1 MGSRVKEK
9 ILCKYQR
16 SNKGQIKVIC
26 GHIEVK
32 IIFSGDL
39 TFNDRE
45 RHRILAGEI
54 GTSHRIILILTSL

>member
-16 SNKGQIKVIC
+16 SNKGQIR
-26 GHIEVK
+26 GHMEVK
-32 IIFSGDL
+32 IYFSGDL

-54 GTSHRIILILTSL
+54 GKSHEIILILTPL